1 MSSLMPT
8 LSDALC
14 VHSQAHESQCIE
26 LHDVALKML
35 ALSGQTHICTDGLD
49 EQADETLLDTVPGAI
64 CLDSEAAALLPP
76 PYGKDWVTAVVTDSK
91 ELVAGLSG
99 KLPNNT
105 GAVYEGYY
113 QHKERV
119 PAYELYLV
127 RKAEAETVVPECPFS
142 IGDYVTVGH
151 PRSQGAYRFP
161 IVAQKVSDGYVML
174 QVHKDGD
181 SVKVFD
187 KGGKRPKGMAAVID
201 LFVGMDKPEGG
212 IFECIVQDGK
222 VSFWDVLVLDGVDCT
237 KLPLSERQSMLA
249 EYAGQDA
256 GMGEIGAATV
266 VQKVP
271 RQDGLAKL
279 DAGTWLVRYA
289 EEVLDELH
297 TPLWFEYAAGV
308 VRAGTVLPWVKPS
321 ATISDSSGM
330 ITIPETGVPT
340 LQLHKSSNGVGIF
353 IFGGGRNRTINMP
366 QLAKMVRVLPEK
378 CVMEAFWECFE
389 NGVPVS
395 ADRVKDPQKDL
406 SNCDIKCYPYDLIM
420 WGGEDLSQ
428 QPMEDRRAVL
438 ESIMEE
444 YGSENF
450 NMNWEGTADRY
461 WAFYPDSTR
470 PMNGDNSHC
479 FTTGR

>member
-1 MSSLMPT
+1 MPT

-14 VHSQAHESQCIE
+14 VHSQAHETQCVE

-49 EQADETLLDTVPGAI
+49 EQVDETVLDAVPGAV

-76 PYGKDWVTAVVTDSK
+76 PYGKDWATAVVTDSK

-127 RKAEAETVVPECPFS
+127 RKAEAETVVPECPFT

-181 SVKVFD
+181 SVKVF
-187 KGGKRPKGMAAVID
+187 GKDGKQPKGMAGVID
-201 LFVGMDKPEGG
+201 LFVGMDKPESG
-212 IFECIVQDGK
+212 IFECILQDGK

-237 KLPLSERQSMLA
+237 KLPLSERQEMVA
-249 EYAGQDA
+249 EYCRQDDGMAG
-256 GMGEIGAATV
+256 IGLTTEW
-266 VQKVP
+266 QKVP

-279 DAGTWLVRYA
+279 EAGTWLVRYA
-289 EEVLDELH
+289 EEVLGDLSR
-297 TPLWFEYAAGV
+297 PFWWEYAAGTV
-308 VRAGTVLPWVKPS
+308 KVGVVLPWVKPS
-321 ATISDSSGM
+321 GTVADASGM
-330 ITIPETGVPT
+330 ITVQDTGLPM
-340 LQLHKSSNGVGIF
+340 LQIHKSSRGVAIYMAE
-353 IFGGGRNRTINMP
+353 GGRNRSGNLP
-366 QLAKMVRVLPEK
+366 QIVEMAKRLPENFI
-378 CVMEAFWECFE
+378 MEAMFTATDG
-389 NGVPVS
+389 GVPVS
-395 ADRVKDPQKDL
+395 ADRVQDPKSDL
-406 SNCDIKCYPYDLIM
+406 SMCDVKCYPFDVVLYGD
-420 WGGEDLSQ
+420 EDLSKK
-428 QPMEDRRAVL
+428 PMYERVEVL
-438 ESIMEE
+438 ESLMED
-444 YGSENF
+444 YQTDNF
-450 NMNWEGTADRY
+450 KREWDGELGKVICFTAD
-461 WAFYPDSTR
+461 SER
-470 PMNGDNSHC
+470 PINGDCSHC
-479 FTTGR
+479 FSNTP